1 MMERDFMGLSSK
13 ESVVVIKEENN
24 DDACRDS
31 GGLTRGAGSNWPF
44 SNKVSAIPH
53 HLMSFKPA
61 QEGKTQKMV
70 PESFLSSGFMPVST
84 SDAFDPCQKRPTCDA
99 RKYFNHD
106 RQGGTHFTLTAC
118 PMQHDVQSVHR
129 PYDVKMISVSN
140 QGISV
145 PMGNPYLKN
154 HFASMGQNFAVT
166 TTKQQLF
173 GGIPVTT
180 PYSVPPSSGS
190 IVGTTEPW
198 NNVKTSGSP
207 SQMTIFYAGSVNV
220 YHDISPEKAQAMM
233 ILAQNGCSIPSNG
246 AHSKATAPRAKLAA
260 EDGVPVNQTINTPPS
275 AFPSPLSVSSH
286 TGTQSVSGSTS
297 TDELMAAKTTGLPTT
312 PVSKVEPP
320 KTANAVKSVAATS
333 MIHSAIPQAR
343 KASLAR
349 FLGKRK
355 ERVINSAPYNLSK
368 KSAEGSNPESN
379 GMNSSASKG
388 EQQ

>member
-1 MMERDFMGLSSK
+1 
-13 ESVVVIKEENN
+13 
-24 DDACRDS
+24 
-31 GGLTRGAGSNWPF
+31 
-44 SNKVSAIPH
+44 
-53 HLMSFKPA
+53 
-61 QEGKTQKMV
+61 
-70 PESFLSSGFMPVST
+70 
-84 SDAFDPCQKRPTCDA
+84 
-99 RKYFNHD
+99 
-106 RQGGTHFTLTAC
+106 
-118 PMQHDVQSVHR
+118 MQHDVQSVHR